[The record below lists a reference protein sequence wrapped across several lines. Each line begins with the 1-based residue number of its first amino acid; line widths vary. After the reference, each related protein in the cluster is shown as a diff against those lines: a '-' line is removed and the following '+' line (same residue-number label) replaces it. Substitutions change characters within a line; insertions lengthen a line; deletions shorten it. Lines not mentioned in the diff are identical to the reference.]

1 MADKGHNSKLT
12 DDEKKALFFH
22 HVRKEIDIAAQIK
35 ELQNIRKSQR
45 KTAQA
50 DGITLAKLDF
60 AIKAMAAEEKENVV
74 DAETNR
80 LEVLSWLNLAPGF
93 QADLFEDT
101 APALDRVKKDGE
113 RAGLLGKDGKSQY
126 LEGTEED
133 TAWLEGW
140 RNGQAVLAKNFESAR
155 AKLSEPDDETDDDP
169 FPDNDDEATSLNGAV
184 LQ

>member
-1 MADKGHNSKLT
+1 MAEMADKGHNSKLT

-101 APALDRVKKDGE
+101 APALDRIKKDVE
-113 RAGLLGKDGKSQY
+113 RAGLLGKDGKIQY
-126 LEGTEED
+126 L
-133 TAWLEGW
+133 
-140 RNGQAVLAKNFESAR
+140 
-155 AKLSEPDDETDDDP
+155 
-169 FPDNDDEATSLNGAV
+169 
-184 LQ
+184 